1 MQQNGNTLSG
11 GTWRVS
17 GNGVLNLDEAGA
29 VNFTTNQ
36 GDVTLDG
43 ALASFARINTLT
55 NNQGAFRLLG
65 ARNFSAV
72 GAFSNSGI
80 LQLGGGT
87 FDAPSL
93 ANAASGEIF
102 GFGTVTPRVVNS
114 GMVRASGGTLT
125 ASNGIDGQSGTLQ
138 SDAGATLALGADSDG
153 DFLVNNGSLSLGT
166 SNVTVAEDYT
176 NANFGEGN
184 AFDARA
190 NVSGSGQILASG
202 DVAQALS
209 GQLVDGGTANPGMN
223 FGNIHVGDSV
233 TRQYSIAN
241 TGASGPA
248 LRGAIQTSVN
258 GGNLDDARLSGS
270 GVTASNF
277 GPVAAGAS
285 SAALDVTL
293 TGSSAG
299 ALSGQSVAVVNNFD
313 NVAEQV
319 LSISGAVFRYANPTA
334 HTPEPINFGNRRVG
348 DVTNQ
353 ALTISNDVANDGFSE
368 RLDASIGGVTGQATS
383 NDGSFALLAA
393 GASDNASLAVGIDT
407 ATAGHKA
414 GTATITLTSN
424 GAGTSGLGTTALG
437 TQTVNV
443 SGDVFRLAS
452 ASAHTPEPVVFA
464 NRHVGDGASQALS
477 LTNTAANDGFSER
490 LNASIGGATGNA
502 TSNNGSFALLS
513 AGATDSSA
521 LTVGIDT
528 SSAGHKSGTA
538 TISLASDGA
547 GTSGFAA
554 LALGTQTVNVSGDVY
569 RLASASAHTPEPIN
583 FGNRRVG
590 DVTNQALT
598 ISNDVAND
606 GFSER
611 LDASIGGV
619 TGQATSND
627 GSFTLLAAGA
637 SDNASLAVGIDTA
650 TAGHKAGT
658 ATITLTSNGAGT
670 SDLGT
675 TALGTQTVNVSG
687 DVFRLAS
694 ASAHTPEPV
703 VFANRHVGD
712 DASQALSL
720 TNTAAN
726 DGFSERLNAS
736 IGGATGN
743 ATSNNGSFALLSAG
757 ATDSSALT
765 VGIDTSSAGHK
776 SGTATISLA
785 SDGAG
790 TSGFAALAL
799 GTQTVNVSGDV
810 YRLASASAHTPEPIN
825 FGNRRVGDVTNQAL
839 TLSNDVANDGFS
851 ERLDASIGGVT
862 GQATSNDG
870 SFALLAAGASDNAS
884 LAVGIDTATAGHKAG
899 TATITLTSNGAGTSD
914 LGTTALGTQTV
925 NVSGDVFRLA
935 SASAHR
941 QSRWYSRTVMSA
953 MTPARRRASPT
964 PPPTTASPNA

>member
-1 MQQNGNTLSG
+1 VTNFNQSGGSLSGTGTLTVTGASTLGTPGFSAATMSGTGTTRFDGALAITGGGLHDLTGGRRLLTTGTTTWTNSSGNAGQFRLGGGAVIENRGLWLDDTTVSTFINSSFGGSNSLLNTATGTYRKTAGTVTTISTTFDNQGTLNVQNGTFTANGSVVQQNGNTLSG
-11 GTWRVS
+11 GGWRVGGS
-17 GNGVLNLDEAGA
+17 GTLNLNEPGA
-29 VNFTTNQ
+29 QNITTNQ

-43 ALASFARINTLT
+43 AGASFARINTLT

-72 GAFSNSGI
+72 GTFSNSGV
-80 LQLGGGT
+80 LQLAGGS
-87 FDAPSL
+87 FAAPGL
-93 ANAASGEIF
+93 ANSATGEIF
-102 GFGTVTPRVVNS
+102 GFGTVSPVVLNS

-383 NDGSFALLAA
+383 NDGSF
-393 GASDNASLAVGIDT
+393 
-407 ATAGHKA
+407 
-414 GTATITLTSN
+414 
-424 GAGTSGLGTTALG
+424 
-437 TQTVNV
+437 
-443 SGDVFRLAS
+443 
-452 ASAHTPEPVVFA
+452 
-464 NRHVGDGASQALS
+464 
-477 LTNTAANDGFSER
+477 
-490 LNASIGGATGNA
+490 
-502 TSNNGSFALLS
+502 
-513 AGATDSSA
+513 
-521 LTVGIDT
+521 
-528 SSAGHKSGTA
+528 
-538 TISLASDGA
+538 
-547 GTSGFAA
+547 
-554 LALGTQTVNVSGDVY
+554 
-569 RLASASAHTPEPIN
+569 
-583 FGNRRVG
+583 
-590 DVTNQALT
+590 
-598 ISNDVAND
+598 
-606 GFSER
+606 
-611 LDASIGGV
+611 
-619 TGQATSND
+619 
-627 GSFTLLAAGA
+627 TLLAAGA

-694 ASAHTPEPV
+694 ASAHTPRARRVCQSARGTDRWRQPGAESHQHRDV
-703 VFANRHVGD
+703 
-712 DASQALSL
+712 
-720 TNTAAN
+720 AN

-743 ATSNNGSFALLSAG
+743 G
-757 ATDSSALT
+757 AR
-765 VGIDTSSAGHK
+765 HP
-776 SGTATISLA
+776 
-785 SDGAG
+785 DG
-790 TSGFAALAL
+790 
-799 GTQTVNVSGDV
+799 Q
-810 YRLASASAHTPEPIN
+810 
-825 FGNRRVGDVTNQAL
+825 
-839 TLSNDVANDGFS
+839 
-851 ERLDASIGGVT
+851 
-862 GQATSNDG
+862 
-870 SFALLAAGASDNAS
+870 
-884 LAVGIDTATAGHKAG
+884 
-899 TATITLTSNGAGTSD
+899 
-914 LGTTALGTQTV
+914 
-925 NVSGDVFRLA
+925 
-935 SASAHR
+935 R
-941 QSRWYSRTVMSA
+941 QW
-953 MTPARRRASPT
+953 
-964 PPPTTASPNA
+964 